1 MWCELQRKESKK
13 LIILKLILFY
23 INQGVYLGTT
33 DQPQKEDVPPGDRGA
48 SQDKPFLNLKITKN
62 GGEWF

>member
-33 DQPQKEDVPPGDRGA
+33 DQPQKEDATPGDGEA
-48 SQDKPFLNLKITKN
+48 SQDKPFLNMKITKN